1 MEKEALRPGDLVPE
15 GGWGSHRPVV
25 MLTVCGEL
33 PSYLAGVRRL
43 ALLLVPLNL
52 GSDHCFLL
60 MEDRTETHTG
70 KH

>member
-15 GGWGSHRPVV
+15 GGWGSSRPVV

-33 PSYLAGVRRL
+33 PSNLAGVRRL
-43 ALLLVPLNL
+43 GLLFIPLNL
-52 GSDHCFLL
+52 GSYHRFLL

-70 KH
+70 